1 MLKLCCRSIHLK
13 TFIFSS
19 PKRLCHRSLID
30 QKIIDYLSKYPDTY
44 VQKDCEKFWSS
55 IWEQHKLF
63 VNKDAEPKFR
73 LLLPPPNI
81 TGSLHLGHSLTVA
94 IQDALCRY
102 HRMNGETVQWYGGTD
117 HAGIATQ
124 IIIEK
129 ILWAKFGK
137 TRQDVSREEFS
148 VIIEKWKKERIDE
161 IECQLKSLGVSIDF
175 QSNYFTL
182 SPEMSSNVNQ
192 AFIELFNRGMI
203 YRASYMVNWS
213 YYLQS
218 TLSDIEIEHKYI
230 SGPTEYK
237 VPGCDEPFQLG
248 VIHYFKYPLENIDSD
263 EFVTIATTR
272 LESIMGDVGLAVH
285 PDDTRY
291 SHLIGK
297 FAFNPFTNEKM
308 PIIAEESVKPDFGT
322 GVLKLTPAHSSI
334 DYEITLRH
342 NLPSKTIF
350 NDQGFIDCEY
360 KPLNNVHRY
369 SAKELVK
376 QELVKRNLYC
386 GFKDHGHWL
395 PICSRSGDIIET
407 RVVPQW
413 FIKAD
418 DARYAAEFVANR
430 DNLSELSK
438 TLWEKMSRNLDEHSR
453 NMAIIPS
460 SYRNT
465 WKDWFSR
472 YKDWCISRQIYW
484 GHQIPAY
491 EIIIASKP
499 TNIWIAAMN
508 EEQALNVA
516 CEKHG
521 FKREEVELRRDQDV
535 LDTWFSSALL
545 PLAVTG
551 WFQSKSFRDL
561 PLSLMETGHDIIFF
575 WVARMTLISL
585 MLSGRLPFDKV
596 LLHGMICDEKGK
608 KMSKSK
614 ANVVDPLHLIE
625 GASFDQVLQQNKDY
639 LDSGLIT
646 REKFTQVMNRLIKT
660 SPKGIPVCG
669 ADILRLS
676 LLQSRFKEQNIKFD
690 LQKTIKKRVFANKM
704 HQTVRFILLN
714 LTDEFKE
721 EPPTFNNALSKVDK
735 WILSKLVDLINHCRF
750 TFDSYDLHHS
760 ARQIEQFW
768 TDHLCDVYLESI
780 KRDIVDRTES
790 YSKSMNVMLYV
801 ARQTI
806 KLIHPFMPF
815 ITENLFQQLEYR
827 LSPNYSYR
835 SILESEYPNVQ
846 NDPVL
851 NFDRSIDDD
860 MEKIIKITKKIRW
873 FKQNFHIPR
882 DSVLER
888 IRIASLYGNLSDF
901 QSLIESSVKI
911 DNLNREQL
919 KSKLMEK
926 FKNNQTNKCDLV
938 MAEMD
943 LFHFDNFTKNYKKLT
958 KIIS

>member
-1 MLKLCCRSIHLK
+1 
-13 TFIFSS
+13 
-19 PKRLCHRSLID
+19 
-30 QKIIDYLSKYPDTY
+30 
-44 VQKDCEKFWSS
+44 
-55 IWEQHKLF
+55 
-63 VNKDAEPKFR
+63 
-73 LLLPPPNI
+73 
-81 TGSLHLGHSLTVA
+81 
-94 IQDALCRY
+94 
-102 HRMNGETVQWYGGTD
+102 MNGKIVKWYGGTD

-124 IIIEK
+124 IITEK
-129 ILWAKFGK
+129 ILWAKYGK
-137 TRQDVSREEFS
+137 TKQDISREEFGA
-148 VIIEKWKKERIDE
+148 IIEKWKKERIDE
-161 IECQLKSLGVSIDF
+161 IERQLKSLGVSIDF

-182 SPEMSSNVNQ
+182 SPEMSRNVNE

-218 TLSDIEIEHKYI
+218 TLSDIEIEHKFI

-237 VPGCDEPFQLG
+237 VPGCNESFQLG
-248 VIHYFKYPLENIDSD
+248 VIHYFKYPLENIDSND
-263 EFVTIATTR
+263 FVTIATTR
-272 LESIMGDVGLAVH
+272 LESIMGDVALAVH

-322 GVLKLTPAHSSI
+322 GVLKLTPAHSFV
-334 DYEITLRH
+334 DHEIALRH

-376 QELVKRNLYC
+376 QELEKRNLYC
-386 GFKDHGHWL
+386 GLKEHGHWL
-395 PICSRSGDIIET
+395 PICSRSGDIIES
-407 RVVPQW
+407 RIVPQW
-413 FIKAD
+413 FLKTD
-418 DARYAAEFVANR
+418 EARYAAEFVANR
-430 DNLSELSK
+430 DNLSESSK
-438 TLWEKMSRNLDEHSR
+438 EVWKQISKNLDEHSR

-460 SYRNT
+460 GYRNT

-491 EIIIASKP
+491 EVILDSKP
-499 TNIWIAAMN
+499 TNIWIAAMS

-521 FKREEVELRRDQDV
+521 FKKEEIEIRRDQDV

-551 WFQSKSFRDL
+551 WFQSNSFQDL

-585 MLSGRLPFDKV
+585 MLSGRIPFDKV

-608 KMSKSK
+608 KMSKSR

-625 GASFDQVLQQNKDY
+625 GASFDQILQQNKDY

-660 SPKGIPVCG
+660 LPKGIPICG

-676 LLQSRFKEQNIKFD
+676 LLQSRFKEQNVKFD
-690 LQKTIKKRVFANKM
+690 LKNAIKKRVFANKM
-704 HQTVRFILLN
+704 HQTIRFILIN
-714 LTDEFKE
+714 LTNEFKE
-721 EPPTFNNALSKVDK
+721 TPTFLVNDTLSKVDK
-735 WILSKLVDLINHCRF
+735 WILCKLADLVNHCRF

-760 ARQIEQFW
+760 AKQIEQFW
-768 TDHLCDVYLESI
+768 IDNLCDVYLESI
-780 KRDIVDRTES
+780 KKDIVGKTES
-790 YSKSMNVMLYV
+790 YEKSMNVMLYV
-801 ARQTI
+801 IRQAL

-815 ITENLFQQLEYR
+815 ITENLYQQLEYR
-827 LSPNYSYR
+827 LTSDYSYR
-835 SILESEYPNVQ
+835 SILESEYPKIQ
-846 NDPVL
+846 DDPVL
-851 NFDRSIDDD
+851 VHFDRSIDKD
-860 MEKIIKITKKIRW
+860 MEKVIEITKKIRW
-873 FKQNFHIPR
+873 FKQNFHIPK
-882 DSVLER
+882 DSAIEK
-888 IRIASLYGNLSDF
+888 IRIASLYENLSDF
-901 QSLIESSVKI
+901 QSLIESFIRIDICPIEFVNLYDIYKYDDDDCYCVKVDI
-911 DNLNREQL
+911 DSKIRSIRSDNSSSTTDSDEEKENLTANNSLKWNEIYILFAINREQL
-919 KSKLMEK
+919 KLKLTEK
-926 FKNNQTNKCDLV
+926 FKNSQTNKCDQL
-938 MAEMD
+938 MADMD
-943 LFHFDNFTKNYKKLT
+943 LFHFENFTKNYKKST